1 MKILGHSPINPLF
14 FITGKAAGYA
24 VWLIWVLSVL
34 QLIDLP
40 GGKVPGLL
48 QLSFGTFGAGIVV
61 VAISLFDLGSSTSL
75 GLPEEETQLRT
86 TGLYRF
92 SRNPMYL
99 GFHLLTLSA
108 IMYTLN
114 ILVALAGVYS
124 IVVYHFIIRGEERFL
139 AQRFGDEYEAYRRKV
154 RRYF

>member
-1 MKILGHSPINPLF
+1 MKILGHSPINPFLF
-14 FITGKAAGYA
+14 VTGKVAGYA

-40 GGKVPGLL
+40 GGNLPGLS
-48 QLSFGTFGAGIVV
+48 QLSFGTFGAGIIV

-75 GLPEEETQLRT
+75 GLPEEETQLKT
-86 TGLYRF
+86 TGLYRI
-92 SRNPMYL
+92 SRNPMYV
-99 GFHLLTLSA
+99 GFHLFTVSA
-108 IMYTLN
+108 ILYTLN

-139 AQRFGDEYEAYRRKV
+139 AQRFGDVYEAYRREV
-154 RRYF
+154 RRYL